1 MKRKIINSKD
11 TSDTKKNSST
21 HLTKSKKADSN
32 KVMTSSIKK
41 STQAH
46 NSKYGTT
53 KNNYQSDSNSKT
65 NITNSSNKKVKNNS
79 SNHMAI
85 ESININYSKLVED
98 DQKKIDDIKGKLV
111 IQNKLLE
118 EKKKELN
125 KIKLENEKLKDNV
138 YRKNK
143 ELEKVKKDKTE
154 YETLN
159 NNMNTKI
166 NEITQTIEEQRQRQ
180 INLLRRREMM
190 MNYLMSMLIGLR
202 RRNDDYPNVDNMS
215 YEELLALEDRIGNV
229 NKGLTKEQINKLKK
243 EKYVK
248 NKFIDDK
255 CIVCQYEFKSYE
267 KLILLPC
274 KHCFHPDCIT
284 QWLEKQKI
292 CPYCKSE
299 VKI

>member
-21 HLTKSKKADSN
+21 HLTKSKKTDSN

-46 NSKYGTT
+46 NSKYITT

-215 YEELLALEDRIGNV
+215 YEELLALEERMGNV
-229 NKGLTKEQINKLKK
+229 NKGLPK
-243 EKYVK
+243 EKIEKLPKESFMKYK
-248 NKFIDDK
+248 YSDDK
-255 CIVCQYEFKSYE
+255 CIVCQYEFKNYE
-267 KLILLPC
+267 KVTVLPC
-274 KHCFHPDCIT
+274 KHCYHPECIT
-284 QWLEKQKI
+284 QWLENKKV
-292 CPYCKSE
+292 CPYCKTE
-299 VKI
+299 VKV

>member
-41 STQAH
+41 STQTH